1 MTTSRAAELEVLI
14 RAKYPLIY
22 VLSWEERRVQAM
34 LGDIAARRKKRLF
47 TWTVTDGI
55 VAIDT
60 VRPTPVDPNAT
71 SPLSALEYIE
81 HSRNAAIFVLKD
93 LHLFLQD
100 ARMLDT
106 IVLIRKLRDMVQPL
120 KESAKTVVL
129 LSPVLRYPVELEKDI
144 TVLDCSLPTRE
155 ELADALDRIMR
166 SVRERGDLRI
176 ELDDA
181 SRERVLKAAQ
191 GLTASEAENVFAKSL
206 VETRRLDLDVIIA
219 EKKQLIRKSQ
229 VLEYYDAVED
239 MAYVGGMAELKA
251 WLRKRGL
258 AFTERARRFGLPEP
272 RGLLLLG
279 VQGGGKSLVSK
290 SVAGLW
296 KLPLLRL
303 DMGKVFSEMVGSS
316 EQNIRVA
323 LHLAESVAPCV
334 AGESRI
340 VLADGSERT
349 IQDLYQDPG
358 LDELSVLGM
367 DEHLKIVSVSVSAIT
382 RRPAPDLYEIQL
394 MHGRLRATSN
404 HLHPVLQDGKIVW
417 RRTDELTPQ
426 DCVAVSGKLAE
437 PLRVPRTVDFLPA
450 DTRMYHECALEYAKP
465 EANTPQ
471 RRYSARRSGLAFVRV
486 EELKDKD
493 EYPAFSAVRY
503 FARGHG
509 GTSDSLLPKLPG
521 QVNDQVG
528 YLLGLISSDGYLGHK
543 GRIGFV
549 NTELDLHRIF
559 ADIVQSQ
566 FGLQARMRKMAK
578 QSESALPGTSPESV
592 FSPVY
597 ASYVNNGL
605 LCQILGRMQRALL
618 SMPSPLVAA
627 WLRGYFDGD
636 GYVSAEGADPK
647 IVLTSKVPRVNVL
660 VRSALRRLG
669 LRPSNPQSANIE
681 ITGSAAT
688 KRFATE
694 IGSCHPEKKRRLDT
708 LNGRTQW
715 ESSRADFVPVGQL
728 LWEARQE
735 IGMPSNRFAL
745 TYPSRISCYERNVN
759 LPSRT
764 RLRRILDE
772 MMAWARERQI
782 SSPAL
787 DRLEELVSSPI
798 GWSKVRS
805 VRAVDKPRYV
815 YDFVCNGN
823 HTFIANGVITHN
835 CVLWLDELEKGI
847 AGLGSSNRSDAGTAA
862 RVFGSFLVWMQEKT
876 APVFVIATSNDIS
889 SLPPELLRK
898 GRFDEIFFVDLPDE
912 QERREILSIHLARRH
927 RDPMRFDLGSLAR
940 DSEGFS
946 GAEIEQVI
954 ISALYDAFEADQ
966 ELTDA
971 DLRHNIRE
979 TIPLSQTMKEQIT
992 ALRNWART
1000 HARSASTAV
1009 SATVP
1014 WMASLSGGGR
1024 S

>member
-47 TWTVTDGI
+47 SWTVTDGI

-71 SPLSALEYIE
+71 SPLNALEYIE

-120 KESAKTVVL
+120 KESAKTVIL

-155 ELADALDRIMR
+155 ELADALDRITR

-176 ELDDA
+176 ELDDV

-323 LHLAESVAPCV
+323 LRLAESV
-334 AGESRI
+334 
-340 VLADGSERT
+340 
-349 IQDLYQDPG
+349 
-358 LDELSVLGM
+358 
-367 DEHLKIVSVSVSAIT
+367 
-382 RRPAPDLYEIQL
+382 
-394 MHGRLRATSN
+394 
-404 HLHPVLQDGKIVW
+404 
-417 RRTDELTPQ
+417 
-426 DCVAVSGKLAE
+426 
-437 PLRVPRTVDFLPA
+437 
-450 DTRMYHECALEYAKP
+450 
-465 EANTPQ
+465 
-471 RRYSARRSGLAFVRV
+471 
-486 EELKDKD
+486 
-493 EYPAFSAVRY
+493 
-503 FARGHG
+503 
-509 GTSDSLLPKLPG
+509 
-521 QVNDQVG
+521 
-528 YLLGLISSDGYLGHK
+528 
-543 GRIGFV
+543 
-549 NTELDLHRIF
+549 
-559 ADIVQSQ
+559 
-566 FGLQARMRKMAK
+566 
-578 QSESALPGTSPESV
+578 SP
-592 FSPVY
+592 
-597 ASYVNNGL
+597 
-605 LCQILGRMQRALL
+605 
-618 SMPSPLVAA
+618 
-627 WLRGYFDGD
+627 
-636 GYVSAEGADPK
+636 
-647 IVLTSKVPRVNVL
+647 
-660 VRSALRRLG
+660 
-669 LRPSNPQSANIE
+669 
-681 ITGSAAT
+681 
-688 KRFATE
+688 
-694 IGSCHPEKKRRLDT
+694 
-708 LNGRTQW
+708 
-715 ESSRADFVPVGQL
+715 
-728 LWEARQE
+728 
-735 IGMPSNRFAL
+735 
-745 TYPSRISCYERNVN
+745 
-759 LPSRT
+759 
-764 RLRRILDE
+764 
-772 MMAWARERQI
+772 
-782 SSPAL
+782 
-787 DRLEELVSSPI
+787 
-798 GWSKVRS
+798 
-805 VRAVDKPRYV
+805 
-815 YDFVCNGN
+815 
-823 HTFIANGVITHN
+823 

-847 AGLGSSNRSDAGTAA
+847 AGVGSSNRSDAGTAA

-927 RDPMRFDLGSLAR
+927 RDPMRFDLDSLAR
-940 DSEGFS
+940 ESEGFS

-966 ELTDA
+966 ELTDV